1 MEWIK
6 LVGMVLVSVVL
17 IAVLKQYNPV
27 YAILAALA
35 CCTILF
41 VSAMGQFVPLVEY
54 VSQLAQRISTTDIL
68 PVLKAVG
75 IVLLAQIARDVCKD
89 AGQNALA
96 GQVELAARVLV
107 MVAALPLFQQLLEL
121 ISGLL
126 V

>member
-6 LVGMVLVSVVL
+6 LIGMVLVCVGL
-17 IAVLKQYNPV
+17 ISVLKQYNPV

-41 VSAMGQFVPLVEY
+41 VSAMGRFVPLVEY
-54 VSQLAQRISTTDIL
+54 VTQLAQRISTADVF